1 MNATR
6 TTRTAF
12 AGLLL
17 AGIPVLFGTAG
28 SPSPDL
34 RTAAV
39 AAPVPGATPTAEGGD
54 VTWGH

>member
-12 AGLLL
+12 AGLLVVGFSPL
-17 AGIPVLFGTAG
+17 PGTAG
-28 SPSPDL
+28 SPSPDF

-39 AAPVPGATPTAEGGD
+39 AAPVPSATPTAEGGD